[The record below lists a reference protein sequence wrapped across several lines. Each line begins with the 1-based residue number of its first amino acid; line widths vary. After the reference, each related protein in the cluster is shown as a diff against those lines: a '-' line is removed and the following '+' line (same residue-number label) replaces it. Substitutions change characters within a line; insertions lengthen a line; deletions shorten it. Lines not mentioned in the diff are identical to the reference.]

1 MSKLI
6 FEKDSPSGKVLI
18 HIPEFGT
25 RTWLPYITDTTFH
38 EEGVY
43 EKKIQQIEEDNPDKI
58 IVVVNDNSNHGFVK
72 RCLIKTYD
80 KDYFKP
86 SSANTMYSRLMEI
99 KQNKDE

>member
-1 MSKLI
+1 MSKII
-6 FEKDSPSGKVLI
+6 FEKDSPSGEVLI
-18 HIPEFGT
+18 HIPEFGISY
-25 RTWLPYITDTTFH
+25 WLPYITNTTFH

-72 RCLIKTYD
+72 RCLIETYD

-86 SSANTMYSRLMEI
+86 SSANIVLFSLCFLS
-99 KQNKDE
+99 